1 MAFCDN
7 LECWQLTDGNAKFCK
22 DHVQSGPRLDLS
34 GIANVQLHHTAPPHD
49 EFSKAVAL
57 TQNAIN
63 NLGGPIHASM
73 IDHKPVD
80 VALAQALTQTAISHG
95 GERHADADK
104 LPADRALAEALT
116 LNAIQHQ
123 PQDKLKQTGRRSSL
137 ETGLTSEQQ
146 TALLAQAQE
155 EKNREK
161 QAAAKPVLGGGDA
174 KEAMK
179 DILGEINNQ
188 GVISVP
194 RDKIPDENITLNQ
207 MKTMQQI
214 NALQDHAPNLSH
226 TDQPVDH
233 ALVQARTMKAL
244 AGDAAKGSLKH
255 VDGGESDVPLAH
267 GKVVYAIDHMG
278 EPNLKHDEHKL
289 TDATLAHEKTL
300 YAIEHHR
307 AQSVPSDKAPT
318 DKAIASAL
326 TLNALKSETAKAGLK
341 PVDHPQ
347 EGLTKEEIASLQA
360 AAQQEKSGGSE
371 TPSAHATTT
380 AQAGGE
386 AEPTPVIHMPKD

>member
-1 MAFCDN
+1 LRMAFCDN
-7 LECWQLTDGNAKFCK
+7 LECWQLTDGSAKLCK
-22 DHVQSGPRLDLS
+22 DHAVQSAPRLDLS
-34 GIANVQLHHTAPPHD
+34 GIAAVQLNKTAPPSD
-49 EFSKAVAL
+49 EFSKATLL

-95 GERHADADK
+95 GERHADAEK

-137 ETGLTSEQQ
+137 DTGLTSEQQ
-146 TALLAQAQE
+146 TNLLAQAQE
-155 EKNREK
+155 EKDREK
-161 QAAAKPVLGGGDA
+161 QAAVKPVLGGGDA

-207 MKTMQQI
+207 MKTLQQI
-214 NALQDHAPNLSH
+214 NSLQNHAPNLSH
-226 TDQPVDH
+226 TEQPVDH
-233 ALVQARTMKAL
+233 AIVQARTMKAL

-255 VDGGESDVPLAH
+255 VEGGDSDLPLAH
-267 GKVVYAIDHMG
+267 SKVVYAIDHMN
-278 EPNLKHDEHKL
+278 EPNLKHDEHKVH
-289 TDATLAHEKTL
+289 DAALNE
-300 YAIEHHR
+300 
-307 AQSVPSDKAPT
+307 
-318 DKAIASAL
+318 AL
-326 TLNALKSETAKAGLK
+326 TMTALNNEKAKAALK

-347 EGLTKEEIASLQA
+347 EGLSKEELAALQA
-360 AAQQEKSGGSE
+360 AAAQEKAAPDGSATPTAAATTAE
-371 TPSAHATTT
+371 TPQA
-380 AQAGGE
+380 AGGD
-386 AEPTPVIHMPKD
+386 AEVTPVFHLPKDS